1 MSVKTI
7 NFLNIALILFV
18 IYFLQGILYPSGSI
32 ISQTV
37 LLLFLIIGFF
47 CYLKT
52 VLRLDT
58 PSFVKL
64 FILFYAILLITFL
77 VSSKIVIGDKNE
89 AIGIVS
95 TFGQFKEIS
104 AFVLSFFI
112 SYSLVREKDI
122 EEVHVWWFG
131 IIIFILAIL
140 RFFFSRDLL
149 AEENEMFTNNA
160 GYFLVAA
167 VPYIPFIINK
177 KKLLGVLI
185 FVILSAL
192 IIASAK
198 RGAIVCLIVSLVF
211 MIFYYLASHKITFK
225 RVFAIL
231 LLITTAVIFISYSIE
246 SNEYLMMRLEKTQ
259 EEGIGQRSIA
269 YVSLWNHWCSDTNLL
284 TFLFG
289 NGIAQ
294 TITVWGNY
302 AHNDWLELLIDNGLI
317 GVLIYLMLFVLAF
330 IYIRKMNIGHP
341 YKMSAYLC
349 LIIWFLK
356 TVFSMGYTSMMNVMF
371 CFLLGLIIGKNE
383 FAKRNYIRNA
393 VN

>member
-1 MSVKTI
+1 MSAKKI
-7 NFLNIALILFV
+7 NCLNIALVLFV

-37 LLLFLIIGFF
+37 LLLFLIIGLF

-52 VLRLDT
+52 MLRLDN

-77 VSSKIVIGDKNE
+77 VSPKTVIGDKNE

-112 SYSLVREKDI
+112 SYIFVLKQDI
-122 EEVHVWWFG
+122 DDVKVWWFG
-131 IIIFILAIL
+131 IIIFLLSLL

-149 AEENEMFTNNA
+149 AEESEMFTNNA

-167 VPYIPFIINK
+167 IPYIPFIIK
-177 KKLLGVLI
+177 KKKVLGVVI
-185 FVILSAL
+185 AVILSAL

-198 RGAIVCLIVSLVF
+198 RGAIVCLMGSLVF
-211 MIFYYLASHKITFK
+211 MIFYYLKSHKITIK

-231 LLITTAVIFISYSIE
+231 LLSAAAVMFIYYSIE
-246 SNEYLMMRLEKTQ
+246 SNEYLMMRLDKTQ
-259 EEGIGQRSIA
+259 EEGIGPRSIA
-269 YVSLWNHWCSDTNLL
+269 YVALWNHWCSDTNLF

-289 NGIAQ
+289 NGTAQ

-302 AHNDWLELLIDNGLI
+302 AHNDWLELLIDNGLV
-317 GVLIYLMLFVLAF
+317 GVSIYLMLFVMAF
-330 IYIRKMNIGHP
+330 IYIRKMTIGHR

-349 LIIWFLK
+349 LIIWLSK
-356 TVFSMGYTSMMNVMF
+356 TVFSMGYTSMMNVIF
-371 CFLLGLIIGKNE
+371 CCLLGLIMGKNE
-383 FAKRNYIRNA
+383 FQNRFYSKQLN
-393 VN
+393 